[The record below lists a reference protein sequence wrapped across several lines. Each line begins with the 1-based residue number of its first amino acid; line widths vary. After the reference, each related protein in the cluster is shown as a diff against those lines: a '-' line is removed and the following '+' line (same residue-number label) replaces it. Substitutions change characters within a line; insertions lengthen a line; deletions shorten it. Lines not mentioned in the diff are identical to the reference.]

1 MMLAEQTHAIDG
13 MHRFAAFCFYCVL

>member
-1 MMLAEQTHAIDG
+1 MLAEQTHAIDG